1 MGTEPSRSYFSR
13 PVFWIVAAGMFTGI
27 VAGVFSGSK
36 PVYLSL
42 LFVLLAMLLY
52 FFTNFEQAVLGL
64 LIARSSLDIF
74 SAQQLPAALAI
85 SVDGLTLLYVAVQLF
100 RKKQIQ
106 IDHFFWIFSGWIF
119 LQMLWI
125 VLLPIGGLG
134 FDSSHLTTAIREWT
148 RLFSWLMVYLLVMQL
163 KDRIHPSR
171 VISLLFLGLI
181 TPLILATLQVILPQ
195 SALPAILA
203 PLSTGEGSRISGT
216 LGHSNT
222 FATFL
227 LLFISLTCWKI
238 KQGTRRVPWLLLLGL
253 ILFFYVRTMALFSL
267 LMLAVYVVA
276 LITPRANLL
285 KLLGGL
291 LLVGATVTLFGSTE
305 FGQERL
311 GSLANTPLLNRDMDI
326 SRAILLSAGDNNSF
340 NWRIAQWTY
349 LLDQWK
355 QFPIF
360 GYGLGTS
367 IYVSTNK
374 LLPHNDYIRALV
386 EQGIVGLVIFLAFLG
401 IQVLY
406 LIRSIRSSFRQ
417 TAQTDF
423 CLSLLAVLLALP
435 VGMLTENI
443 WSHTTFFFYWWALF
457 SVASWDW
464 NQREPEQSA
473 IDHRRAWQTERLL
486 HRSPMAHRLF

>member
-1 MGTEPSRSYFSR
+1 MSAEHSRNSFSQPVLWVGTIG
-13 PVFWIVAAGMFTGI
+13 IVVGI
-27 VAGVFSGSK
+27 VAGLLSGTK
-36 PVYLSL
+36 PIYLSL
-42 LFVLLAMLLY
+42 IFVLLAVLVY

-64 LIARSSLDIF
+64 LILRSSLDIF

-85 SVDGLTLLYVAVQLF
+85 GIDGLTLLYVAVQLF
-100 RKKQIQ
+100 RRKQVH
-106 IDHFFWIFSGWIF
+106 IDNFFWIFAGWVV
-119 LQMLWI
+119 LQVLWI

-134 FDSSHLTTAIREWT
+134 FDGSYLIAAIREWA
-148 RLFSWLMVYLLVMQL
+148 RLFSWLMIYLLVMQL
-163 KDRIHPSR
+163 KNRIAPTR
-171 VISLLFLGLI
+171 VVSLLFLGLI
-181 TPLILATLQVILPQ
+181 APLTLAALQSFLPP
-195 SALPAILA
+195 SALPDILSA
-203 PLSTGEGSRISGT
+203 KSFGDGSRISGT

-227 LLFISLTCWKI
+227 LLFISLTCWRI
-238 KQGTRRVPWLLLLGL
+238 KQGTNRVGWMLLLGV

-267 LMLAVYVVA
+267 LMLAVFVVV
-276 LITPRANLL
+276 LITPRANIF
-285 KLLGGL
+285 KLFGGI
-291 LLVGATVTLFGSTE
+291 LLVGATITLFASTE
-305 FGQERL
+305 FGQARL

-374 LLPHNDYIRALV
+374 LLPHNDYVRALV
-386 EQGIVGLVIFLAFLG
+386 EGGIVGLTTFLGFLG

-406 LIRSIRSSFRQ
+406 LLRLVRSSPRENI
-417 TAQTDF
+417 QTDF
-423 CLSLLAVLLALP
+423 CLTLLAVLLALP

-443 WSHTTFFFYWWALF
+443 WSHTTFFFYWWTLF
-457 SVASWDW
+457 SVVSWDW
-464 NQREPEQSA
+464 NQQEKVKQPVLAASELQR
-473 IDHRRAWQTERLL
+473 I
-486 HRSPMAHRLF
+486 